1 MAAITTDTVVRRDLT
16 VVRDES
22 FVEETVKQPTDTEEL
37 SELEK
42 NIRKAERIR
51 YVTDQYAPPCL
62 SNQLPAS
69 VRQPPPNLSSSDSP
83 LHAAVT
89 SSCCVDSPRHQS

>member
-1 MAAITTDTVVRRDLT
+1 MAAITTDTVVRRDFT

-51 YVTDQYAPPCL
+51 HVTDQYKCQKVSMYAHW
-62 SNQLPAS
+62 
-69 VRQPPPNLSSSDSP
+69 SSFQRY
-83 LHAAVT
+83 LLK
-89 SSCCVDSPRHQS
+89 HQHY